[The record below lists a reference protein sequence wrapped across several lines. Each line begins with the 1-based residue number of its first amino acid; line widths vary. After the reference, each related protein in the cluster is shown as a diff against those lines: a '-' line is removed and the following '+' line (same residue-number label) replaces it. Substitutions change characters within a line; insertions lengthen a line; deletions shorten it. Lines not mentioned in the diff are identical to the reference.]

1 MMSAV
6 RHSGPRTIRVAALAL
21 VFGVGAA
28 GCATKSDVRLLQQDI
43 NAMRARQ
50 DSLFRESQRQTRLL
64 LDTLRTS
71 FAVQQD
77 VRGETQHRFQQLEQ
91 VLSQVQEMLNQTQ
104 LLIAQLNERLERQ
117 TSPSTSMPVDDPTMQ
132 TLGAAESLYATAMK
146 AMGEGSLATARAAFE
161 EIVTRYPNEP
171 RAPDA
176 QFQIAQTYLLDQ
188 DFERAIQEFE
198 KVERQW
204 HNSPRAPDAL
214 LQAGIIAQ
222 ERLRQ
227 ASRARGF
234 FNMVLQMFPASDA
247 ATVARQRLSSRG

>member
-1 MMSAV
+1 MIPAV
-6 RHSGPRTIRVAALAL
+6 RRSGPRTIRVAALAL
-21 VFGVGAA
+21 MLGAGAA

-71 FAVQQD
+71 FAIQQD

-91 VLSQVQEMLNQTQ
+91 LLSQVQEMLNQTQ

-117 TSPSTSMPVDDPTMQ
+117 TPPIASAPMDDPTLQ
-132 TLGAAESLYATAMK
+132 TPGAAESLYATAMK

-161 EIVTRYPNEP
+161 EIVTRYPNEV

-204 HNSPRAPDAL
+204 NHSDRAPDAL

-227 ASRARGF
+227 AARAREF
-234 FNMVLQMFPASDA
+234 FNAVTQRFPNSDA
-247 ATVARQRLSSRG
+247 ANVARQRLRARG